1 MKLTNKLYLALIALL
16 VVSIPIAT
24 YAGGPG
30 FDNDVYTWGSGGG
43 DDDDYNGGGDDDH
56 HYGDDDCDDDGG
68 NDIPLDGGIGFLGAA
83 GAAFAI
89 KKYRDNK
96 HKNSK

>member
-1 MKLTNKLYLALIALL
+1 MKLTNKLYLVLIALL
-16 VVSIPIAT
+16 VVSIPVAT

-43 DDDDYNGGGDDDH
+43 DDDSHHGDDDH
-56 HYGDDDCDDDGG
+56 YSGDDDCDNGG
-68 NDIPLDGGIGFLGAA
+68 NDIPLDGGIGLLGAA